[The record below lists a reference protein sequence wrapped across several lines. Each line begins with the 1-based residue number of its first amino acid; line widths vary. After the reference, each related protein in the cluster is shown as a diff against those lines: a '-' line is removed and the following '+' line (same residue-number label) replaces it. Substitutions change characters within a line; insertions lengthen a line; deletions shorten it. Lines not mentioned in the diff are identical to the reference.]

1 MLSPLKVPVEALS
14 EQRWA
19 RLERSL
25 FARHQSELLAAN
37 TEPTLT
43 SQRRLPLYALLA
55 GAALALVLAIVLVR
69 GAFQGSETPLQS
81 PSRIATGSVASHLA
95 LAGLSL
101 DVRPESAVVVGAE
114 TSQGLLIVVDRGGI
128 ACEVA
133 PRAAGAP
140 LIVQAGAARVRVVGT
155 RFTVSRNGESARVE
169 VEHGVVEVSESGRTW
184 RVGAGQT
191 WFAPVTALPAVPTPE
206 LPLPTPEASAPPVS
220 GNRGSSSR
228 ARSAAPYVRP
238 DTAATRQGDNHPPPV
253 TPPSQATFEDAARL
267 EAREPGRAAALYQS
281 LEGGHDF
288 WAQNALYAHGRLE
301 AARGNAAM
309 GRRLLTQYLAAFP
322 RGTNA
327 DDARAVVGRLK

>member
-1 MLSPLKVPVEALS
+1 MLSPLKVPVEAMS

-25 FARHQSELLAAN
+25 FARHQAELAAAKAG
-37 TEPTLT
+37 PT
-43 SQRRLPLYALLA
+43 SPSERRLPLYALLA
-55 GAALALVLAIVLVR
+55 SAAVALTIAIVLGR
-69 GAFQGSETPLQS
+69 GAFQGSEPPLQS

-95 LAGLSL
+95 LPGLSL

-140 LIVQAGAARVRVVGT
+140 LVVQAGDARVRVVGT
-155 RFTVSRNGESARVE
+155 RFTVSRDGERARVE

-184 RVGAGQT
+184 RVGAGEAWST
-191 WFAPVTALPAVPTPE
+191 PVKSLPATETPA
-206 LPLPTPEASAPPVS
+206 LPLPMPEASAPPVS
-220 GNRGSSSR
+220 GNPGSSSR
-228 ARSAAPYVRP
+228 AKKAAPRVHP
-238 DTAATRQGDNHPPPV
+238 EATARERDDPPAPV
-253 TPPSQATFEDAARL
+253 TPPPQATFEEAARL
-267 EAREPGRAAALYQS
+267 EAREPARAAALYQS
-281 LEGGHDF
+281 LEAGQDF

-309 GRRLLTQYLAAFP
+309 ARRLLTQYLAKFP
-322 RGTNA
+322 RGNNT
-327 DDARAVVGRLK
+327 DDARAVLGRLK